1 MTSKQFLKLSFSL
14 ITSHIFEVL
23 LYISRRSLNF
33 KIVPS
38 EKESIPAQKIRWSAT
53 EYIYFIFG
61 CDYFTITTNLS
72 ANFNLFA
79 KLCLHNWKWLP
90 LHVFIDFSPHCS
102 NLECGG
108 CVKCFLLFFGSYG
121 FNVRWR
127 WMLQH
132 KTGDSKSHL
141 FTCFCWN
148 AHLLQ
153 SDISHSIESLLWLE

>member
-61 CDYFTITTNLS
+61 CDYFTITTNLMPTLIYLQ
-72 ANFNLFA
+72 N
-79 KLCLHNWKWLP
+79 
-90 LHVFIDFSPHCS
+90 
-102 NLECGG
+102 
-108 CVKCFLLFFGSYG
+108 CVSITGSDYPCTYLLIFLLI
-121 FNVRWR
+121 
-127 WMLQH
+127 
-132 KTGDSKSHL
+132 
-141 FTCFCWN
+141 
-148 AHLLQ
+148 AA
-153 SDISHSIESLLWLE
+153 ISMWWLCEVFPSVFWVVWVQCQVAMDAPT

>member
-61 CDYFTITTNLS
+61 CDYFTITTSLS

-102 NLECGG
+102 NLN
-108 CVKCFLLFFGSYG
+108 VVAVWSVSFCFLGRMGSMSG
-121 FNVRWR
+121 
-127 WMLQH
+127 
-132 KTGDSKSHL
+132 GDGCSNIKLGTVKVIFLHVFAEMHTYFKVTSV
-141 FTCFCWN
+141 
-148 AHLLQ
+148 
-153 SDISHSIESLLWLE
+153 IV